1 LPPIARFATISHN
14 REIAMSS
21 PKSVP
26 FTVHLKPFIA
36 ETVKARAAEARR
48 PISQFL
54 NIVIEDAVVDDR
66 DPDAQSGLRA

>member
-26 FTVHLKPFIA
+26 VTVHLQPALA
-36 ETVKARAAEARR
+36 EKIEARAAEDRR
-48 PISQFL
+48 PVSQYL
-54 NIVIEDAVVDDR
+54 RLVIEDALAAKSV
-66 DPDAQSGLRA
+66 AA